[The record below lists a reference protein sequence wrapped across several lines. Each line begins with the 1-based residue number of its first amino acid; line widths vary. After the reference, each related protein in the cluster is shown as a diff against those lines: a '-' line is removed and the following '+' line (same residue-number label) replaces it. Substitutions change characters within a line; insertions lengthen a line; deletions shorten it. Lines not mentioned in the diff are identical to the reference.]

1 MSWGAMPP
9 AAGEGRLLGRGAQDK
24 GNDGKFVNF
33 AKCNRPCCPP
43 SALQAETS
51 GRTSL
56 THLCAHFA
64 HVQAAKAVAGVG
76 STGGPAND
84 PSSDELPPMPAWQQ
98 RELAA
103 LQLAGPG
110 ASTEVTIR
118 RVSAEGHAAEAAAGA
133 AAGSPADARLLAAL
147 RVLCAPSEAALGG
160 RSGAERLGRWD
171 APLEVPAAE
180 LAALRTLT
188 GLCAICLS
196 QFKGTVEDD
205 IALLAASTS
214 TAQQAQQQSDQQQ
227 QQQRQLTA
235 DKESAVR
242 FRMDKKELL
251 LEALAITSRR
261 IKKLAPTAAAAAPGG
276 SRGGGSSKAGGSGK
290 AKGKVPVSKGGG
302 KGFGKP

>member
-1 MSWGAMPP
+1 M
-9 AAGEGRLLGRGAQDK
+9 
-24 GNDGKFVNF
+24 
-33 AKCNRPCCPP
+33 
-43 SALQAETS
+43 
-51 GRTSL
+51 
-56 THLCAHFA
+56 
-64 HVQAAKAVAGVG
+64 QAAKAVAGVG
-76 STGGPAND
+76 STGGPADD
-84 PSSDELPPMPAWQQ
+84 PASDELPPLPAWQQ
-98 RELAA
+98 RELTA

-110 ASTEVTIR
+110 ANTEVNIR

-171 APLEVPAAE
+171 APLGVPAAE

-214 TAQQAQQQSDQQQ
+214 AAQQAQQQSDQQQ
-227 QQQRQLTA
+227 QQQRRQLSA
-235 DKESAVR
+235 DEESAVR

-261 IKKLAPTAAAAAPGG
+261 IKQLAPSTAAAAPGG
-276 SRGGGSSKAGGSGK
+276 SRGGGGSKAGGSGK